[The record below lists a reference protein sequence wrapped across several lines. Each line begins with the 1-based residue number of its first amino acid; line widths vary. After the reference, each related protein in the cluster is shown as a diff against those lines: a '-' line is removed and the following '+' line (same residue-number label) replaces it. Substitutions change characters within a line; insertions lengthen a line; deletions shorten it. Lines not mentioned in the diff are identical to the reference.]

1 MRNVACKL
9 CALHTPH
16 IRAQGGHSG
25 QLASLCF
32 LRMWH
37 PRTFRAQ
44 HACNT
49 QHREKKRCLTSAGKM
64 QRTQAWSPALQ
75 STAANGVVQQRSLN
89 KRPSTSFLWHGTPGR
104 QQAVHL
110 KGGGG
115 GLAQGWTGC
124 CRAAG
129 RPQGSHAVSGQ
140 RLLRTGLPNLHSRVP
155 LKRCEGAGEMSVQV
169 RVSEPVEHH
178 GG

>member
-89 KRPSTSFLWHGTPGR
+89 KRPSTSFLWHGTPGI

-115 GLAQGWTGC
+115 VGPRVDRLLQGRRSTAGQSRSE
-124 CRAAG
+124 RAALIAHGPAEPTQPRSLEKMRG
-129 RPQGSHAVSGQ
+129 RRRNERASSRQ
-140 RLLRTGLPNLHSRVP
+140 RAR
-155 LKRCEGAGEMSVQV
+155 
-169 RVSEPVEHH
+169 
-178 GG
+178 